1 MRHAIFNRSLAA
13 GLLLATTALTPTLGH
28 AQSYAPVTAN
38 NNAMA
43 VSDLSGEGVFQEL
56 NTHGRVSMSGAHFTT
71 DSIKLDRTAE
81 ISLSKVAQALE
92 RMPDRNVVIIGNTD
106 SVGDF
111 NYNLSLSKARAEAVR
126 NVLTSDPY
134 NIAPNRVVSIGVG
147 SVDPVATN
155 LTDVGRAS
163 NRRVTFIVLGHQER
177 MDKMAM
183 ETPAHTEGV
192 ENAKMLLRA
201 MTDYMA
207 AADSISFSYDASLEV
222 VTSANQKL
230 ALVSSGSVVLN
241 RPDKLHTTRQG
252 GFADF
257 ETFFDGETL
266 TFFGKNANLYVET
279 EAVGTIDELIDVIG
293 EKYDRSPPAAD
304 LLTTDSFDKMI
315 EGVTD
320 VKDLGSG
327 VINGQECDF
336 LAFRAEEVDWQIWIA
351 HGDQPYPCRYTVTT
365 RGMASAPQYTI
376 QIRDWSTGD
385 MAPAEEFTFV
395 NTTGAE
401 MVEAGDLQSKISNM
415 PANFKTGE

>member
-1 MRHAIFNRSLAA
+1 MRFAT
-13 GLLLATTALTPTLGH
+13 GLLLATTALTPMVGY
-28 AQSYAPVTAN
+28 AQSDAPVGAN
-38 NNAMA
+38 NKAA
-43 VSDLSGEGVFQEL
+43 LVSDLSGEGVFQQL
-56 NTHGRVSMSGAHFTT
+56 NTHGRVTMSGAFFET
-71 DSIKLDRTAE
+71 DSIKLDTTAE
-81 ISLSKVAQALE
+81 VSLSKVAQALQ
-92 RMPDRNVVIIGNTD
+92 RMPDRNVVVIGNTD

-126 NVLTSDPY
+126 AVMTSEPY

-163 NRRVTFIVLGHQER
+163 NRRVTFVVLGHQER

-183 ETPAHTEGV
+183 EAPVHTEGV
-192 ENAKMLLRA
+192 ENAKMLLKA

-207 AADSISFSYDASLEV
+207 GEDAISFGYDATLEV
-222 VTSANQKL
+222 VTAQNQKL
-230 ALVSSGSVVLN
+230 ALASSGTVVLN

-266 TFFGKNANLYVET
+266 TFLGKNANLYVE
-279 EAVGTIDELIDVIG
+279 AAAKGTIDELITVMDK
-293 EKYDRSPPAAD
+293 EHDRSPPAAD
-304 LLTTDSFDKMI
+304 LLTTDAFDKMI

-336 LAFRAEEVDWQIWIA
+336 LAFRADDVDWQIWIA
-351 HGDQPYPCRYTVTT
+351 HGDQPYPCRYTVTSTAMAAAPNT
-365 RGMASAPQYTI
+365 RS
-376 QIRDWSTGD
+376 RS
-385 MAPAEEFTFV
+385 E
-395 NTTGAE
+395 
-401 MVEAGDLQSKISNM
+401 
-415 PANFKTGE
+415 TGERVKWRQLRSSLT